1 MSYEPFEERTPE
13 EARVRA
19 LVRALD
25 LPPADPVLRARLRQ
39 QFVAGTIEGAERRP
53 ARILPFPWLRSAGGR
68 WLTAAAAAL
77 IVVMTV
83 LALDRGPAWTLL
95 TTSGVGIVIVD
106 GVPVPLEHREE
117 LARALRPGVRV
128 RVPEG
133 AAIEVANPGN
143 LVVQI
148 TGGTDATIPEAPGRW
163 FGRRIHAGIEA
174 GELRITTGPRFA
186 GAHLA
191 LSSPEAEVLVKGT
204 TLAVIREP
212 GGTCV
217 CVFEGVVR
225 VGEKSGPM
233 VEVEHG
239 HRRFVFNDG
248 RDPEMAEIR
257 EAEVAKLGEFRDQR
271 SEWLAK
277 PR

>member
-1 MSYEPFEERTPE
+1 M
-13 EARVRA
+13 
-19 LVRALD
+19 
-25 LPPADPVLRARLRQ
+25 
-39 QFVAGTIEGAERRP
+39 
-53 ARILPFPWLRSAGGR
+53 
-68 WLTAAAAAL
+68 TAAAAAAAL
-77 IVVMTV
+77 VVTV

-95 TTSGVGIVIVD
+95 DTSGVGIVIVD

-143 LVVQI
+143 LVMQI
-148 TGGTDATIPEAPGRW
+148 TGGTDATIPQAPGRW

-174 GELRITTGPRFA
+174 GELRITTGPAFA

-191 LSSPEAEVLVKGT
+191 VSSPEAEVEVKGT
-204 TLAVIREP
+204 TLAVICES

-217 CVFEGVVR
+217 CVFDGAVK
-225 VGEKSGPM
+225 VGEKRGPM

-257 EAEVAKLGEFRDQR
+257 ETEVSKLGEFRDQR
-271 SEWLAK
+271 SEWLS
-277 PR
+277 RTR